1 MNQPAPRRD
10 GPRGPQ
16 SRSQGPSRGTP
27 RGRGAAA
34 RGGARQ
40 GTRTGPAKPNATPV
54 SEPKPPRDQMT
65 FDFAAIKPIAPPA
78 WLAERAGAMGVEF
91 DASDVERLGVL
102 LACIQAGNERVN
114 LTAITDSEQAWQR
127 HVLDSLTLMG
137 VLADLPEGS
146 RVLDIGTGA
155 GLPGLPLAIC
165 MPHLK
170 FTLLDGTAKK
180 IAFVQAAAAR
190 VGVKNVEAVAG
201 RAEQLGH
208 DIGVRRDVMG
218 KVIRD
223 GGWREQFDAVV
234 ARAVG
239 QLDTLAE
246 MAVPFAKVGGV
257 VALIKGAQA
266 QQEVEAASKTL
277 HEIKVVVNTI
287 AATPTGQIVIL
298 EKRVATP
305 RLYPRAERV
314 NAAKHKKK

>member
-1 MNQPAPRRD
+1 MNK
-10 GPRGPQ
+10 
-16 SRSQGPSRGTP
+16 
-27 RGRGAAA
+27 
-34 RGGARQ
+34 
-40 GTRTGPAKPNATPV
+40 AKPVPMG
-54 SEPKPPRDQMT
+54 EPKPPREQMA
-65 FDFAAIKPIAPPA
+65 FDFSGLSPVAAPA

-91 DASDVERLGVL
+91 DASDVERLGTL

-137 VLADLPEGS
+137 VLAELPEGS

-314 NAAKHKKK
+314 NAAKHKRK

>member
-1 MNQPAPRRD
+1 
-10 GPRGPQ
+10 
-16 SRSQGPSRGTP
+16 
-27 RGRGAAA
+27 
-34 RGGARQ
+34 
-40 GTRTGPAKPNATPV
+40 
-54 SEPKPPRDQMT
+54 MT
-65 FDFAAIKPIAPPA
+65 FDFSAIAPFAAPA
-78 WLAERAGAMGVEF
+78 WLAERASAMGVEF
-91 DASDVERLGVL
+91 DASDIERLGVF
-102 LACIQAGNERVN
+102 LACIAAANERVN
-114 LTAITDSEQAWQR
+114 LTAITDVEQAWQR

-137 VLADLPEGS
+137 VLADLPEGA

-155 GLPGLPLAIC
+155 GLPGVPLAIC

-190 VGVKNVEAVAG
+190 VGLNNVDAVAG

-208 DIGVRRDVMG
+208 DIGVRRDLAGRV
-218 KVIRD
+218 VRD

-287 AATPTGQIVIL
+287 APTPTGQIVIL

-305 RLYPRAERV
+305 RLFPRAERV

>member
-1 MNQPAPRRD
+1 
-10 GPRGPQ
+10 
-16 SRSQGPSRGTP
+16 
-27 RGRGAAA
+27 
-34 RGGARQ
+34 
-40 GTRTGPAKPNATPV
+40 
-54 SEPKPPRDQMT
+54 MT

-78 WLAERAGAMGVEF
+78 WLAERAAALGVEF

-165 MPHLK
+165 MPQLK

-201 RAEQLGH
+201 RAGH

-266 QQEVEAASKTL
+266 QQEVETASKTL

>member
-1 MNQPAPRRD
+1 MTIDFSAVKAL
-10 GPRGPQ
+10 
-16 SRSQGPSRGTP
+16 
-27 RGRGAAA
+27 AA
-34 RGGARQ
+34 
-40 GTRTGPAKPNATPV
+40 
-54 SEPKPPRDQMT
+54 
-65 FDFAAIKPIAPPA
+65 PA
-78 WLAERAGAMGVEF
+78 WLAERARAFGVEF
-91 DASDVERLGVL
+91 DASDIEKLGTF
-102 LACIQAGNERVN
+102 LACIAVANERVN

-137 VLADLPEGS
+137 VLADLPEGA

-155 GLPGLPLAIC
+155 GLPGVPLAIC
-165 MPHLK
+165 MPHLR

-180 IAFVQAAAAR
+180 IAFVQAACAR
-190 VGVKNVEAVAG
+190 LGLKNVDAVTG
-201 RAEQLGH
+201 RAEQLAH
-208 DIGVRRDVMG
+208 DIGVRRDFAG
-218 KVIRD
+218 KVTRD
-223 GGWREQFDAVV
+223 GGYREQFDVVV

-246 MAVPFAKVGGV
+246 MAVGFAKVNGV

-277 HEIKVVVNTI
+277 HEIKVVVNAV

-314 NAAKHKKK
+314 NAAKNKKK